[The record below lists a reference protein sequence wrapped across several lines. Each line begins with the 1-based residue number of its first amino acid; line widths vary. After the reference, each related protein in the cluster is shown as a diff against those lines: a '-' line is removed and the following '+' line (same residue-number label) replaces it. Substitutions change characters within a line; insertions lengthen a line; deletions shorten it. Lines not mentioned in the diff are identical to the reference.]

1 MVYGR
6 YTELIDLVD
15 DKKWG
20 FYSQMEHFGRPST
33 GIGSMVESGIVP
45 GDTIQTGLVE
55 CHVECQVECQVILG
69 IYLVILE
76 YLGVYHP

>member
-33 GIGSMVESGIVP
+33 GIGSMVESGIFP
-45 GDTIQTGLVE
+45 GDTIQTWFFF
-55 CHVECQVECQVILG
+55 HVECQVEGQVILG